1 MSLRPVLQA
10 LVDAEAGRRRQRIP
24 LEEVGPTAHR
34 GGLAPCL
41 HGYHCTNR
49 ARVPSGIKLCT
60 CEGIGTCLQM
70 A

>member
-24 LEEVGPTAHR
+24 LEEVGPLARREALHR
-34 GGLAPCL
+34 VCMGIIAQIVHAFRLASSCV
-41 HGYHCTNR
+41 CVR
-49 ARVPSGIKLCT
+49 AWA
-60 CEGIGTCLQM
+60 CLQI